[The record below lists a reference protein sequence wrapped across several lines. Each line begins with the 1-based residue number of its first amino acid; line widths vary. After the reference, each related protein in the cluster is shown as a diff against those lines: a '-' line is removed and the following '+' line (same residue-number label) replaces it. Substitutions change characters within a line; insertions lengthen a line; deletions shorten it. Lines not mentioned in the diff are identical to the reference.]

1 VPRGHSIQGKY
12 SVELFRVGGEG
23 KGIEAILCRRDDLT
37 TARALYRTAAFTY
50 PQRVVLLC
58 DKARVLAR
66 NDRPDTMTEWR
77 GF

>member
-1 VPRGHSIQGKY
+1 MQGKY
-12 SVELFRVGGEG
+12 SIELCPEGGFPA
-23 KGIEAILCRRDDLT
+23 GIERILAWRDDLT

-66 NDRPDTMTEWR
+66 SDRPDTMGR
-77 GF
+77 

>member
-1 VPRGHSIQGKY
+1 MQGKY
-12 SVELFRVGGEG
+12 SIELCPEGGFRA
-23 KGIEAILCRRDDLT
+23 GIERVLASRDDLT

-66 NDRPDTMTEWR
+66 SDRPDTMGR
-77 GF
+77 